1 MMMANIVQSLI
12 VMVVFSCTNAA
23 LFIETLRDLI
33 RYLRTDSNMYIAR
46 RLIGDRNVV
55 ENDLIPLLKS
65 KKQDE
70 QMFDIILR
78 FDL

>member
-12 VMVVFSCTNAA
+12 VMVVFSCTNVA

-33 RYLRTDSNMYIAR
+33 RYLRTDSNVYIAR

>member
-1 MMMANIVQSLI
+1 
-12 VMVVFSCTNAA
+12 
-23 LFIETLRDLI
+23 
-33 RYLRTDSNMYIAR
+33 MYIAR